1 MCHSCCGH
9 SNRVAF
15 LHVHSTFTFLSAFRV
30 HICFSFSKIFECF
43 FFFCYLHPL
52 STSLFPRFIPTS
64 PSDLDMLS
72 LNLQSPLWSAP
83 VRCQRA
89 ARARCGPTARL
100 GGFPSPWWR
109 WRRSRSYPGH
119 ASLNTSGSST
129 CFSSE
134 RRHLYE
140 RYDCGKRLHV
150 PPDLPQSVGIAV
162 QHVVCVFPLQEGGVS
177 GFLHT
182 FIAEVFSMVRA
193 HVAALGG
200 NAVVS
205 YSMKECMLM
214 ENPNKNQVI
223 LHKVFSS
230 FIHDDTWCLHPQTS
244 VVVVHSPSLFPSQGS
259 VSH

>member
-1 MCHSCCGH
+1 M
-9 SNRVAF
+9 
-15 LHVHSTFTFLSAFRV
+15 
-30 HICFSFSKIFECF
+30 
-43 FFFCYLHPL
+43 
-52 STSLFPRFIPTS
+52 
-64 PSDLDMLS
+64 
-72 LNLQSPLWSAP
+72 
-83 VRCQRA
+83 
-89 ARARCGPTARL
+89 
-100 GGFPSPWWR
+100 
-109 WRRSRSYPGH
+109 
-119 ASLNTSGSST
+119 
-129 CFSSE
+129 
-134 RRHLYE
+134 
-140 RYDCGKRLHV
+140 

-230 FIHDDTWCLHPQTS
+230 FIHDDT
-244 VVVVHSPSLFPSQGS
+244 
-259 VSH
+259 